1 MFFVI
6 VFCSLFFA
14 SVRWLRRKERWS
26 ERWFQ
31 IDLSCVELDIKL
43 CSSVLLVWML
53 QLMQEEA
60 TEARNS
66 DMEPTDADQQ
76 TASAAVTDAGAEAPS
91 SSTVAPSSSLSNDE
105 IANGYRWVSNRSFPA
120 SSRCYLVSLLLL
132 SNFVVLRILLCKV
145 IDYLKLVYCVFGW
158 C

>member
-6 VFCSLFFA
+6 VFCSLFLA
-14 SVRWLRRKERWS
+14 SVRWLRKKERWS
-26 ERWFQ
+26 ETWFQ

-43 CSSVLLVWML
+43 CPSLLLVWML

-120 SSRCYLVSLLLL
+120 SSRCYLLSLLLL
-132 SNFVVLRILLCKV
+132 SNFLVLRILLCKV
-145 IDYLKLVYCVFGW
+145 IDYLKLVYCIFGW